1 MTTTYHYQ
9 RRYNTSGRKND
20 VENKKLFLFSPF
32 ALLALVTLVF
42 VFFLAASNESGYL
55 RSAMQTESEI
65 NKDDTKPDPAVMYK
79 KIVTNA
85 DAIRSVLQ

>member
-9 RRYNTSGRKND
+9 RRYNTSIRKNG
-20 VENKKLFLFSPF
+20 VENQKLSLFSPF
-32 ALLALVTLVF
+32 ALLVLVTLVF
-42 VFFLAASNESGYL
+42 VFFMAASNESGYI
-55 RSAMQTESEI
+55 RAAMQNDSEI
-65 NKDDTKPDPAVMYK
+65 SNDETKPDPEVMYK